1 MTTSTLPRTQV
12 LVRGANAWRITKFN
26 DAHFVAKNN
35 RGVTHTYDNE
45 YKCNRFWD
53 FLESVGFKLR
63 EDAWSLKTLVC
74 HTVATPSTSVI
85 EDDEVP
91 ADLAAFRLERDN
103 YALQYG
109 VDSNNADWR
118 DAMNAAK

>member
-12 LVRGANAWRITKFN
+12 LVRGSNAWRITKYN
-26 DAHFVAKNN
+26 DYSFVARNN

-63 EDAWSLKTLVC
+63 EDAWSLKTLV
-74 HTVATPSTSVI
+74 VREVSTPPITPAPAADPAPVSETHSSSFMSRGLSLA
-85 EDDEVP
+85 EDWNM
-91 ADLAAFRLERDN
+91 ADRQA
-103 YALQYG
+103 
-109 VDSNNADWR
+109 W
-118 DAMNAAK
+118 K

>member
-12 LVRGANAWRITKFN
+12 LVRGSNAWRITKYN
-26 DAHFVAKNN
+26 DYSFVARNN

-63 EDAWSLKTLVC
+63 EDAWSLKTLVV
-74 HTVATPSTSVI
+74 HEVTKAATPAPVSETDSSSFMSRGLSLA
-85 EDDEVP
+85 EDWNM
-91 ADLAAFRLERDN
+91 ADRQA
-103 YALQYG
+103 
-109 VDSNNADWR
+109 W
-118 DAMNAAK
+118 K